1 MTDKRAVKRKAA
13 HVPVVLQIDGAALRL
28 KTIDI
33 TDAGM
38 GLASENPLPVGHRM
52 KAAVDLYFN
61 GKHHPLDLA
70 GRTVYCTY
78 CSTHGFKVGV
88 HFDDMQQEAKQVL
101 LKFLDY

>member
-13 HVPVVLQIDGAALRL
+13 HVPVVLQIDGTVLRL

-38 GLASENPLPVGHRM
+38 GLASENPLPVGKSL
-52 KAAVDLYFN
+52 KAGLDLYFN
-61 GKHHPLDLA
+61 GRHHQFEFD

-88 HFDDMQQEAKQVL
+88 HFGDLPKDARQVL

>member
-1 MTDKRAVKRKAA
+1 MSEKRAVKRKAA
-13 HVPVVLQIDGAALRL
+13 HVPVVLQIDGAVLRL
-28 KTIDI
+28 KTIDV

-38 GLASENPLPVGHRM
+38 GLASENPLPVGRRT
-52 KAAVDLYFN
+52 KASVDLYFN
-61 GKHHPLDLA
+61 GRHHPLEFD

-88 HFDDMQQEAKQVL
+88 HFDEIPQDTKQVL